1 VNISFAVFTVC
12 LYMFS
17 GMLNHIPAVLF
28 VDVWHD
34 ALVLLDLISLVV
46 SGILYSTWVFLQLFI
61 FHVVCQQYYWYTE
74 CVIMNVLPFQV
85 TICSVIKAFLHY
97 VLYHS
102 CTIIRAVL
110 ARELA
115 EFVFLSGE
123 VIWPCQ
129 RALGFYIVILVIYS
143 NRLW

>member
-1 VNISFAVFTVC
+1 
-12 LYMFS
+12 
-17 GMLNHIPAVLF
+17 
-28 VDVWHD
+28 
-34 ALVLLDLISLVV
+34 
-46 SGILYSTWVFLQLFI
+46 
-61 FHVVCQQYYWYTE
+61 
-74 CVIMNVLPFQV
+74 MNVLPFQV

>member
-1 VNISFAVFTVC
+1 
-12 LYMFS
+12 
-17 GMLNHIPAVLF
+17 
-28 VDVWHD
+28 
-34 ALVLLDLISLVV
+34 
-46 SGILYSTWVFLQLFI
+46 
-61 FHVVCQQYYWYTE
+61 
-74 CVIMNVLPFQV
+74 MNVLPFQV

-123 VIWPCQ
+123 VI
-129 RALGFYIVILVIYS
+129 
-143 NRLW
+143 